1 MMYTRQKERNVMKI
15 QNTKEIHLNGVKLL
29 VYSFAGAGK
38 TSLIQ
43 TMPNPIILSA
53 ESGLLSLSGVEL
65 PYIEIKTIND
75 LREAYTWLTKSD
87 EAKQFDSV
95 ALDSLSEIA
104 EVVLTDEK
112 QKNKD
117 GRAAYGEMQAQMID
131 IMRAFRDLNGKHV
144 YMSAKCEKAQD
155 ETGRMLYAPMM
166 PGNKLAQNIPYLLD
180 EVLALRVEKDT
191 EGKPQRMLLC
201 GPDGTWTAKD
211 RSGKL
216 AQWEVPDLTQIINK
230 ITGVN

>member
-1 MMYTRQKERNVMKI
+1 MKI

-29 VYSFAGAGK
+29 VYGMAGAGK
-38 TSLIQ
+38 TSLIS

-104 EVVLTDEK
+104 EMVLAHELTITTPDGK
-112 QKNKD
+112 KMD
-117 GRAAYGEMQAQMID
+117 GRKAYGEMQAQVLEI
-131 IMRAFRDLNGKHV
+131 IRAFRDLNGKHV
-144 YMSAKCEKAQD
+144 YFSAKCEKAQD

-180 EVLALRVEKDT
+180 EVLALRVEKDS
-191 EGKPQRMLLC
+191 EGNPQRMLLC

-216 AQWEVPDLTQIINK
+216 AQWEAPDLTQIINK